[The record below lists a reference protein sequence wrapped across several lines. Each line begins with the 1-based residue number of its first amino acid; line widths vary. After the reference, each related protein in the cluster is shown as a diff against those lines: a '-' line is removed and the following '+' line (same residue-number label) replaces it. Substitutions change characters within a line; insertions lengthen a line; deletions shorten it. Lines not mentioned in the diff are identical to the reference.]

1 MVKNYTYKAKDRKG
15 NLITGTLLA
24 DSENAVALHIR
35 KKDCFVLQIKEKNTG
50 NNLYAV
56 VRRQLSTVKIKDLA
70 LICRQLATMI
80 EAGLPLLTC
89 IGIVIDQSENA
100 CSKTALQS
108 VYKNV
113 KEGETFSRALAQH
126 RHVFP
131 AIMIN
136 MVEAG
141 EIGGALATVLERLAV
156 HFEKEH
162 KLSERIKSAMTYP
175 AVVITMAILAVIF
188 IFTFVLPV
196 FITVFVDMKV
206 ELPWPTRILLLVSD
220 FLQDDWLFLLIGS
233 IGIGLL
239 GKLALTRPDI
249 GRIRD
254 KMVLALPIVGKL
266 VQKVAI
272 ARFSRTLSTLIRGGV
287 PIIAA
292 LEVVKKVIDNLRMIE
307 AVTVAQANLKA
318 GITLAETLAA
328 SRVFTPMVIQM
339 VAIGEESGAIDKMLE
354 KVADYY
360 ESEVDDMVAR
370 MSSIIEPVIVGIL
383 GVFIGFIVIAIILP
397 MFDIIASVGS
407 SM

>member
-1 MVKNYTYKAKDRKG
+1 M
-15 NLITGTLLA
+15 
-24 DSENAVALHIR
+24 
-35 KKDCFVLQIKEKNTG
+35 
-50 NNLYAV
+50 
-56 VRRQLSTVKIKDLA
+56 
-70 LICRQLATMI
+70 
-80 EAGLPLLTC
+80 PLLTC
-89 IGIVIDQSENA
+89 LKIVIDQSENA
-100 CSKTALQS
+100 YIKTVLQS
-108 VYKNV
+108 VYENV
-113 KEGETFSRALAQH
+113 QAGETFSWALAQH

-141 EIGGALATVLERLAV
+141 ELGGVLATVLERLAI

-162 KLSERIKSAMTYP
+162 KLGEKIKSAMTYP
-175 AVVITMAILAVIF
+175 AVVITMAVLAVIF
-188 IFTFVLPV
+188 IFIFVLPV
-196 FITVFVDMKV
+196 FIAVFVDMKV
-206 ELPWPTRILLLVSD
+206 ELPWPTRMLLLVSE
-220 FLQDDWLFLLIGS
+220 FLQDYWLFLLIGI
-233 IGIGLL
+233 IGVSLF

-254 KMVLALPIVGKL
+254 KVVLAIPLVGKL

-292 LEVVKKVIDNLRMIE
+292 LDVVKKVIDNLSMME

-360 ESEVDDMVAR
+360 ESEVDDIVTR
-370 MSSIIEPVIVGIL
+370 MSSIMEPVIVGIL

-397 MFDIIASVGS
+397 MFDIIANVGS